1 MKIKMTS
8 LVGGLLVFAGVVV
21 AEMTYQYPASNTTVK
36 ATGKAHLF
44 ILSGQSNM
52 ERLDPAISF
61 TPAVIKAFGADSV
74 IVVKDAK
81 GSQPISS
88 WYKEW
93 KSVEGGTARNRGALY
108 DRLMGSV
115 NAAIAGREI
124 ETVTFI
130 WMQGERDAVTGQA
143 AVYKASLDGLFA
155 QLKQDLKREDIH
167 FVLGRLSDAGVNGNH
182 HENWQAIRELQ
193 VAYADASPI
202 GAWVNC
208 DDLNDKTGRKAGK
221 ASNGSVHYTQE
232 GYKLLGERFAEKAT
246 QLIKPR

>member
-1 MKIKMTS
+1 MRFEIES
-8 LVGGLLVFAGVVV
+8 LVGGLLVLAGVAC
-21 AEMTYQYPASNTTVK
+21 AEMTYQYPATNETVE

-81 GSQPISS
+81 GSRPISS
-88 WYKEW
+88 WYKDW
-93 KSVEGGTARNRGALY
+93 KSVEGATARSQGALY

-115 NAAIAGREI
+115 KTAIAGREI

-130 WMQGERDAVTGQA
+130 WMQGERDAVTKQD
-143 AVYKASLDGLFA
+143 AVYKASLDGLFV
-155 QLKQDLKREDIH
+155 QLKQDLKRDDIH
-167 FVLGRLSDAGVNGNH
+167 FVIGRLSDAGVNGNH
-182 HENWQAIRELQ
+182 HDSWQAMRDIQ
-193 VAYADASPI
+193 VAYADATPI

-208 DDLNDKTGRKAGK
+208 DDLNDKPGRKGGK
-221 ASNGSVHYTQE
+221 TSNGGVHYTQD
-232 GYKLLGERFAEKAT
+232 GYKLLGERFAEKAI
-246 QLIKPR
+246 QLIQTR